1 MDMKRVEIIASG
13 RVQKVGF
20 RDLVEKIAQDLEL
33 SGTVENRE
41 PYDVAIVAEG
51 EEEAL
56 EEFVR
61 AFMIRDRLIQ
71 VRKLEVSWAEAT
83 GEFPYFKIVRGE
95 WHEELGESLDVA
107 IKLLQRS
114 IEVHEEYLAEAREIL
129 DGRGPNE

>member
-1 MDMKRVEIIASG
+1 MQRVEIIASG
-13 RVQKVGF
+13 RVQRVGF
-20 RDLVEKIAQDLEL
+20 RDLVETIAQDLGL

-61 AFMIRDRLIQ
+61 ALMIRDRLIQ

-83 GEFPYFKIVRGE
+83 GEFPYFKIVRVE

>member
-1 MDMKRVEIIASG
+1 MYMKRVEIIASG

-41 PYDVAIVAEG
+41 PYDVRIVAEG
-51 EEEAL
+51 EEDGLKEFIEAL
-56 EEFVR
+56 KIKR
-61 AFMIRDRLIQ
+61 GPIQ
-71 VRKLEVSWAEAT
+71 VRELEVSWAEAT